1 MIMQNNYLESAKKQ
15 FNQYKIL
22 GEKTFEQVPDEKLFW
37 QFNGQSNSIGTI
49 VKHLS
54 GNMRSRF
61 SDFLTTDG
69 EKKWRNRDK
78 EFENDFKT
86 REELMAKWTE
96 GWSCVFEALDLLTG
110 EDLEKI
116 VFIRNEKHS
125 VIEALNRQLTHY
137 AYHVGQIVFLGKM
150 ICDQNWKSLSIPKD
164 HSEQFNAGKFST
176 PK

>member
-116 VFIRNEKHS
+116 VFIQNEKHS
-125 VIEALNRQLTHY
+125 AIEALNRQLTHY

>member
-1 MIMQNNYLESAKKQ
+1 MQNNYLESAKKQ

-137 AYHVGQIVFLGKM
+137 AYHVGQIIFLGKM
-150 ICDQNWKSLSIPKD
+150 ICDQTWKSLSIPKD

>member
-1 MIMQNNYLESAKKQ
+1 MQNNYLESAKKQ